1 MCHHLELLWTLSR
14 VWNALNGTV
23 IAAEFIHPQLNEKCI
38 HLFIP
43 LLELFRCWRW
53 LWKKIVCSCVTWIMW
68 LQTLKLSFLSFLRSH
83 VSCEVL
89 AGLGAECCS
98 TKKKKPKKLKVLLE
112 ALINPNHGKWMTH
125 KGVASCCLCGY
136 SNLWNVKL
144 ALPSYMK
151 HFPSLLVARL
161 PCSAKKR
168 ALFVKSNRWPPMSV
182 CYMTAWA
189 YSNLL
194 TTLILSLSHLCFWSA
209 LTTTSSFSSFLF
221 WLAAF
226 QNGTM
231 LIAGVILAPV
241 QHTARLWIASPCHIW
256 LSLLGWSRII
266 TRHCRVVDLAFV

>member
-14 VWNALNGTV
+14 VWNALDGTV

-151 HFPSLLVARL
+151 HFPSLFL
-161 PCSAKKR
+161 
-168 ALFVKSNRWPPMSV
+168 WPRCPV
-182 CYMTAWA
+182 QQRKGHC
-189 YSNLL
+189 LL
-194 TTLILSLSHLCFWSA
+194 NQTDDPRCQFAIWQHELTVTYNSHLVSKSSLFLKCFDHNW
-209 LTTTSSFSSFLF
+209 
-221 WLAAF
+221 
-226 QNGTM
+226 
-231 LIAGVILAPV
+231 
-241 QHTARLWIASPCHIW
+241 
-256 LSLLGWSRII
+256 
-266 TRHCRVVDLAFV
+266 